1 VEPQEDEENEEAM
14 SERIVVIGGG
24 AAGMSAAAKARR
36 VNPGAEITVYEKS
49 GYVSYGAC
57 GFPYFIKGDIPR
69 VEALIVR
76 TPEEFARQNIR
87 VFVHHEVLAVDPD
100 ARTVRV
106 RALKHGRTF
115 TQPWDRLIL
124 AAGGRPSRPPIPGL
138 DLAGVFTLRV
148 PEDALAIKR
157 WLVEERP
164 VHGVIVG
171 GGYIG
176 VEMAEALT
184 AHGVHTTLVEM
195 LPQLL
200 PTFDADM
207 AAHVLDTLTRHGVDV
222 RLEHRVEA
230 FEGRHGRVRA
240 VVAGGRA
247 FPADVVI
254 FSVGV
259 RPSVEL
265 AQQAGLRLGP
275 TGAVA
280 VDDHQRTSHPAIWAA
295 GDVAEVHHVV
305 TDKPAYIPLG
315 TTANKQGRVAGTNAA
330 GGEAT
335 FKGVMGTA
343 ALVVFDLEVA
353 RTGLS
358 EREALA
364 HGLQAQSVTITSSAG
379 AHYMPD
385 HPPLHV
391 KLVFEQGTKRLLG
404 AQMVGRTGV
413 AKRVDVVAAA
423 LHAGWTTTEL
433 AALDL
438 SYHPAVAPVWDPVL
452 VAANVASR

>member
-1 VEPQEDEENEEAM
+1 M
-14 SERIVVIGGG
+14 SERIVVVGGG

-36 VNPGAEITVYEKS
+36 VNSDVEIVVYEKS

-69 VEALIVR
+69 IDNLIVR
-76 TPEEFARQNIR
+76 TPEAFARQGIQ
-87 VFVHHEVLAVDPD
+87 VFTRHEVLEVDAD
-100 ARTVRV
+100 AGTLRV
-106 RALKHGRTF
+106 RDLRSGEEF
-115 TQPWDRLIL
+115 SQSWDKLVL
-124 AAGGRPSRPPIPGL
+124 TTGGQPSRPPIPGL
-138 DLAGVFTLRV
+138 DLAGIFTLRV
-148 PEDALAIKR
+148 PEDALAIRR
-157 WLVEERP
+157 WLVEEQPR
-164 VHGVIVG
+164 HGVIVG

-176 VEMAEALT
+176 VEMAEALV
-184 AHGVHTTLVEM
+184 AHGVQTTLVEM

-200 PTFDADM
+200 PNMDADV
-207 AAHVLDTLTRHGVDV
+207 AAHVLDVLVRHDVDV

-230 FEGRHGRVRA
+230 FEGADRVRA
-240 VVAGGRA
+240 VVAGGTT
-247 FPADVVI
+247 FPADIVI

-259 RPSVEL
+259 RPATTL
-265 AQQAGLRLGP
+265 AVQAGLELGP

-295 GDVAEVHHVV
+295 GDVAEVHHLV
-305 TDKPAYIPLG
+305 TGKPAYIPLG
-315 TTANKQGRVAGTNAA
+315 TTANKQGRVAGTNVA

-335 FKGVMGTA
+335 FKGVVGTA
-343 ALVVFDLEVA
+343 AVKVFELEVA

-358 EREALA
+358 EREARE
-364 HGLQAQSVTITSSAG
+364 HGFDAESVTIEASDR
-379 AHYMPD
+379 AHYMPG
-385 HPPLHV
+385 HAPLHV
-391 KLVFEQGTKRLLG
+391 KLVFERGSKRLLG
-404 AQMVGRTGV
+404 GQMVGVTGV

-423 LHAGWTTTEL
+423 LHAGWTTEEL